1 VVEEMKEVESKDEVS
16 YIPKMDIPEDNV
28 PNRDRIDLGIELFND
43 PLLSLD
49 SSISCA
55 ACHHLSNGLADGLQF
70 SLGVG
75 DSLGLRNSPTLLNVG
90 YQPYFFADGGVP
102 SLELQVL
109 APIQDENEMHLSILE
124 VAERLSGSEKYNK
137 MAQKAYGRNIDPWVI
152 TRAIASFERMLTSFD
167 SRYDKFVQG
176 DSSAL
181 TTIEQKGMN
190 LFFSGETNCKSCHPA
205 PFFTTLEFENIG
217 FERANDLGRMRITA
231 DSNDLWKFKV
241 PTLRNIELTAPYFH
255 DGSQAS
261 LSGVLNFFNE
271 GAGAGI
277 HKSDELKKLNL
288 DKEELASMEAFLL
301 TLTDTVS
308 FWNGY

>member
-1 VVEEMKEVESKDEVS
+1 
-16 YIPKMDIPEDNV
+16 MDIPEDNV

-205 PFFTTLEFENIG
+205 PFFTTYEFENIG

-255 DGSQAS
+255 DGSQVS

-271 GAGAGI
+271 GAGVGI

>member
-1 VVEEMKEVESKDEVS
+1 VVEEMKEVEGKDEVL
-16 YIPKMDIPEDNV
+16 YIPKMDIPEDNL

-55 ACHHLSNGLADGLQF
+55 ACHHLSNGLADGQQF
-70 SLGVG
+70 SFGVG

-102 SLELQVL
+102 SLELQVM
-109 APIQDENEMHLSILE
+109 APIQDENEMHLSILK

-137 MAQKAYGRNIDPWVI
+137 MAQKAYGRDLDPWVI

-176 DSSAL
+176 DTSAL
-181 TTIEQKGMN
+181 TAIEQKGMN

-205 PFFTTLEFENIG
+205 PFFTTYEFENVG

-255 DGSQAS
+255 HGSHKT
-261 LSGVLNFFNE
+261 LKDVLVFFNN
-271 GAGAGI
+271 GAGEGKY
-277 HKSDELKKLNL
+277 KSDELKMLNL
-288 DKEELASMEAFLL
+288 DEEELASIEAFLL